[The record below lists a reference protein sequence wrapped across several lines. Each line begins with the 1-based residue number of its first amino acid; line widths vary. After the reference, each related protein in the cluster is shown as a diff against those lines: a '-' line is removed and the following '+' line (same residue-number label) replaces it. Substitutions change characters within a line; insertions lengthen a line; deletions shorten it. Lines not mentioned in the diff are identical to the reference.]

1 MDNILDTI
9 IKISSALL
17 TPTLA
22 IVGAFI
28 LVNQFRLQKLRWRVD
43 VYDKRYP
50 VFINTME
57 YLSHIV
63 QHHNISNEV
72 LFKFLRGSKDKEFLF
87 GENIKKYLEE
97 LYLKGLDLQL
107 IAIELKNVP
116 VGKKRDQM
124 VGQSSEI
131 FKWFMKRFDVSK
143 RLFAE
148 YLAVSAK

>member
-22 IVGAFI
+22 VVGAFI
-28 LVNQFRLQKLRWRVD
+28 LVNQYRLQKLRWRLD
-43 VYDKRYP
+43 LYDKRYP

-57 YLSHIV
+57 YLSNIA
-63 QHHNISNEV
+63 QHHDVTDEV

-87 GENIKKYLEE
+87 GEDMKKYLEE

-107 IAIELKNVP
+107 IEIDLKNVP
-116 VGKKRDQM
+116 VGKKRNQM
-124 VGQSSEI
+124 VEQSSAI
-131 FKWFMKRFDVSK
+131 FKWFIKQFDVSK
-143 RLFAE
+143 RLFAK
-148 YLAVSAK
+148 YLAVSGK